1 MITLKYGKIMMRQL
15 GHHGAVVLGNPKP
28 MQKGEER
35 EIEVGKFCGSVR
47 FCFSLSF
54 AQELSSTS
62 CQTNGSSR

>member
-1 MITLKYGKIMMRQL
+1 MITMKDGKIMMRQL

-35 EIEVGKFCGSVR
+35 EIEVGKFSVR
-47 FCFSLSF
+47 FCFSLRLIF
-54 AQELSSTS
+54 VQELSSTS